1 MKGIKSKMLSRG
13 KTQDSQKS
21 SKKKESKKSSSHESL
36 KSSPKESPS
45 VEPSNA
51 VMGAQN
57 DYLLVP
63 KHSSKKVPIDT
74 TPTPR
79 DEILLENVRT
89 VRKQRSSLYHISENR
104 MLVRL
109 PSFSDV
115 PVTAWHSLAL
125 EKLEQ
130 CCVLFDF
137 NDPSTDLYGKEVK
150 REALQ
155 DLMDLVSVRKEAIDE
170 SLYPSIVHMFSVN
183 VFRPL
188 PPPSNP
194 LGEVVDLEEDEPA
207 LEVAWPH
214 LHLVYDFFLRFF
226 ESPSLNTSI
235 AKVYI
240 NQKFIRKLLVL
251 FDSEDPRER
260 DFLKTILHR
269 IYGKFLSLRA
279 FIRRSISNLFLQY
292 IYENEQFSGIAEL
305 LEILG
310 SIINGFALPL
320 KEEHKVFLS
329 RVLIPM
335 HKAKSLALYYPQ
347 IAYGIVQFVE
357 KDSSVTE
364 EVILGL
370 LRYWPKVNSG
380 KEVLFLN
387 ELEDIIEVMEPSEFL
402 KIQMPLFQKL
412 ASCISSQN
420 FQVAERALYFFN
432 NDYFVH
438 LVEENVDVILPII
451 YPALF
456 EISKSH
462 WNRVINSM
470 VCNVLKLFMDIN
482 PSLFDEVD
490 SEYSEL
496 VLKREK
502 EEQERKERWL
512 ILESI
517 ATENASKMK
526 ASKNTSVQ
534 STTEQLKKIS
544 IETPGD

>member
-1 MKGIKSKMLSRG
+1 MLSRG
-13 KTQDSQKS
+13 KSQDTQKS
-21 SKKKESKKSSSHESL
+21 SKKKESKKSNSHDSS
-36 KSSPKESPS
+36 KAPKESPS
-45 VEPSNA
+45 TDPNGSVI
-51 VMGAQN
+51 GAQN
-57 DYLLVP
+57 DFLTVP
-63 KHSSKKVPIDT
+63 KHSGKKVPIDT

-104 MLVRL
+104 NLVRL
-109 PSFSDV
+109 PSFTDV
-115 PVTAWHSLAL
+115 PVNKWHSLAL

-130 CCVLFDF
+130 CCVVFDF

-155 DLMDLVSVRKEAIDE
+155 DLIDLISVRKEAIDE
-170 SLYPSIVHMFSVN
+170 SLYPSIVHMFAVN

-194 LGEVVDLEEDEPA
+194 PGEIMDLEEDEPA

-226 ESPSLNTSI
+226 ESPSLNTSV

-260 DFLKTILHR
+260 DFLKTTLHR

-279 FIRRSISNLFLQY
+279 FIRRSINNLFLQFV
-292 IYENEQFSGIAEL
+292 YENEQFNGIAEL

-320 KEEHKVFLS
+320 KEEHKIFLS
-329 RVLIPM
+329 RVLIPL
-335 HKAKSLALYYPQ
+335 HKAKSLPLYYPQ

-364 EVILGL
+364 EVVLGL
-370 LRYWPKVNSG
+370 LRYWPKVNSS

-387 ELEDIIEVMEPSEFL
+387 EIEDIIEVMEPSEFL
-402 KIQMPLFQKL
+402 KIQVPLFHKL
-412 ASCISSQN
+412 ATSISSQN

-438 LVEENVDVILPII
+438 LVEENVDIILPII

-462 WNRVINSM
+462 WNRVIHSM

-490 SEYSEL
+490 AEYSESRR
-496 VLKREK
+496 KKEDEEIIRE
-502 EEQERKERWL
+502 ERWT
-512 ILESI
+512 ILENI
-517 ATENASKMK
+517 AKENAMK
-526 ASKNTSVQ
+526 LKSQNPTTVH
-534 STTEQLKKIS
+534 STTERLKKLS
-544 IETPGD
+544 LDYTNG